1 MSDIFFYFLSLLF
14 GAAACRGRG
23 NRWGRWI
30 VNNTFKTKAR
40 GSANLMTS
48 TGENYVAGTTFRF
61 CFCFSVGVG
70 RWWQSAV
77 RARSNVSAIQSLVPV
92 TGNVSRWSSTDSS
105 DPELQAGSTRVA
117 GPPPP
122 VTAEPGRRETSSPL
136 TQLRLRR
143 FVCLFVCL
151 RGNSL
156 KAVNIQT

>member
-1 MSDIFFYFLSLLF
+1 MKVLTSDGKSDIFPPVGPGRIIAHISLAPRLEIIWNKFHICHLAFIISRDERKWNSQMGPGGVEIQQMRQFKSWKERCQTFFFFFLSLLF

-77 RARSNVSAIQSLVPV
+77 RARSNVSAI
-92 TGNVSRWSSTDSS
+92 
-105 DPELQAGSTRVA
+105 
-117 GPPPP
+117 
-122 VTAEPGRRETSSPL
+122 
-136 TQLRLRR
+136 
-143 FVCLFVCL
+143 
-151 RGNSL
+151 
-156 KAVNIQT
+156 